1 MDRPTLSEL
10 SPCGIEQTLRCGK
23 LSEKQSNKY
32 RKRLCYLRKDARE
45 TIENWSNNP
54 AIRASCRTLHR
65 QKKFRPVYKEGVLV
79 GYEYDLLE
87 AVWVRIRKVQRDEK
101 MYGNKNNKEGFKA
114 AISAKKNR
122 KIRQMAGR

>member
-10 SPCGIEQTLRCGK
+10 SPCGIEQTLK
-23 LSEKQSNKY
+23 KSNLSESQINKY
-32 RKRLCYLRKDARE
+32 RKRLCYLRKDAKER
-45 TIENWSNNP
+45 IENWSKSP
-54 AIRASCRTLHR
+54 AIRESCRTLRR
-65 QKKFRPVYKEGVLV
+65 QKKCRPVYKEGVLI

-114 AISAKKNR
+114 AVIAKKNR
-122 KIRQMAGR
+122 KIRQMAER